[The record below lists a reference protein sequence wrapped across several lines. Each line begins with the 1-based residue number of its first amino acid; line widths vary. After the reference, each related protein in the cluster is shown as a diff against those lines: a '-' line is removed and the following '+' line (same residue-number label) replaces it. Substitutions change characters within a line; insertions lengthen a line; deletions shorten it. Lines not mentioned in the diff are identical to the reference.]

1 MELYLYLFLVCC
13 TLAAI
18 SFSYFYIPGIGKYED
33 VANACFFLSI
43 IGIVVCAIIYAFFA
57 IFPFGMGGCEIAN
70 YSSVPEV
77 LP

>member
-1 MELYLYLFLVCC
+1 MNDILLVLFFVFLFS
-13 TLAAI
+13 AAI
-18 SFSYFYIPGIGKYED
+18 SFSYFYIPGIGKYEE

-43 IGIVVCAIIYAFFA
+43 VGMVVCAIYAFFA
-57 IFPFGMGGCEIAN
+57 IYPFGMGGCEIAN